1 MLAESLIDGK
11 EPDMFTVINPT
22 TGQTL
27 YEKPTL
33 DRTEMEQRIEA
44 SHEAWQS
51 WRKFSFADRAA
62 VLTKVARIMRESVD
76 MLAMPMT
83 EEMGKPIKEARAE
96 VIKAA
101 WCAEH
106 YAEHAEEY
114 LSARTLASD
123 ASHSYVQ
130 HLPLGPVLG
139 VLPWNAPFW
148 LAFRFCAPA
157 LMAGNTCLMK
167 HDPHVPGCAEAIAG
181 LFKQAGIPDN
191 IMQNLPLQT
200 PDVEAAIRH
209 PRIQAVSFT
218 GSGKAGG
225 IVASIAASEIKPS
238 VLELGG
244 SDPAIV
250 LEDAD
255 LDAAADAIALSRII
269 NAGQSCIAAKRII
282 VEAPVYDR
290 FTDKLKQRL
299 EKLQM
304 GDPRE
309 ESTDIGPIARQDLR
323 DNLDRQVRQTID
335 AGATCLLGGQI
346 PDRDGFYYPVTLL
359 TDVSNSMLACQ
370 EETFGPIAVV
380 MKASDADDALRI
392 ANDTEYGLA
401 ASVWTNAERGEAMAR
416 EIMAGQVVVNGIVKT
431 DPRLP
436 SGGIKRSGFGRELG
450 PHGIM
455 EFVNTQ
461 QIWIGPK
468 TE

>member
-1 MLAESLIDGK
+1 
-11 EPDMFTVINPT
+11 MFTVINPT
-22 TGQTL
+22 TGTTL
-27 YEKPTL
+27 YEKPSLNTAQ
-33 DRTEMEQRIEA
+33 MEERIQQ
-44 SHEAWQS
+44 SHDAWQI
-51 WRKFSFADRAA
+51 WRDYSFADRAA

-76 MLAMPMT
+76 MLATPMT

-96 VIKAA
+96 VLKAA

-114 LSARTLASD
+114 LKANTLPSD
-123 ASHSYVQ
+123 ANHSYVQ
-130 HLPLGPVLG
+130 HMPLGPVLG

-167 HDPHVPGCAEAIAG
+167 HDPHVPGCAEAIEG

-200 PDVEAAIRH
+200 ADVEAAIRH
-209 PRIQAVSFT
+209 PKVQAVSFT
-218 GSGKAGG
+218 GSEKAGG
-225 IVASIAASEIKPS
+225 IVAATAASEIKPA

-250 LEDAD
+250 LADAD
-255 LDAAADAIALSRII
+255 LDKAADAISLSRII

-282 VEAPVYDR
+282 VEDAVYDS
-290 FTDKLKQRL
+290 FVDKLKTRL

-304 GDPRE
+304 GDPKE
-309 ESTDIGPIARQDLR
+309 EITDIGPIARKDLR
-323 DNLDRQVRQTID
+323 DNLDRQVRQTLD
-335 AGATCLLGGQI
+335 AGARCLLGGKV
-346 PDRDGFYYPVTLL
+346 PDQEGFFYPVTLL
-359 TDVSNSMLACQ
+359 VDTTNDMPACR
-370 EETFGPIAVV
+370 EETFGPVAVV
-380 MKASDADDALRI
+380 LKASDAEEALSI

-401 ASVWTNAERGEAMAR
+401 AAIWTDSKRGEQMASR
-416 EIMAGQVVVNGIVKT
+416 IMAGQVVVNGIVKT

-455 EFVNTQ
+455 EFVNVQ
-461 QIWIGPK
+461 QIWVGPSSG
-468 TE
+468 

>member
-1 MLAESLIDGK
+1 MLR
-11 EPDMFTVINPT
+11 VINPT
-22 TGQTL
+22 TGAL
-27 YEKPTL
+27 LHEKPAL
-33 DRTEMEQRIEA
+33 NRSEMHQRIEQ
-44 SHEAWQS
+44 SEQAWQQ
-51 WRKFSFADRAA
+51 WRNYSFADRAA
-62 VLTKVARIMRESVD
+62 VLMRVARLMRD
-76 MLAMPMT
+76 NTDQLAMPMT

-96 VIKAA
+96 VLKAA

-106 YAEHAEEY
+106 YAEHAEAY
-114 LSARTLASD
+114 LSNRTLPSD

-167 HDPHVPGCAEAIAG
+167 HDPHVPACAEAIAD
-181 LFKQAGIPDN
+181 LFVQAEAPEHIL
-191 IMQNLPLQT
+191 QNLPLQT

-209 PRIQAVSFT
+209 PKVQAVSFT
-218 GSGKAGG
+218 GSEKAGG

-250 LEDAD
+250 LADAD

-282 VEAPVYDR
+282 VEAQVHDS
-290 FTDKLKQRL
+290 FVDKLKQRL
-299 EKLQM
+299 EKLQL
-304 GDPRE
+304 GDPRDE
-309 ESTDIGPIARQDLR
+309 QTDIGPIARKDLR
-323 DNLDRQVRQTID
+323 DILALQVQRTLD
-335 AGATCLLGGQI
+335 AGARCLLGGSM
-346 PDRDGFYYPVTLL
+346 PDGPGFFYPVTLL
-359 TDVSNSMLACQ
+359 TDVSNHMPACQ
-370 EETFGPIAVV
+370 EETFGPVAVV
-380 MKASDADDALRI
+380 LKADNAEQALEI
-392 ANDTEYGLA
+392 ANDTNYGLA
-401 ASVWTNAERGEAMAR
+401 ASVWSRSERAEAMAR
-416 EIMAGQVVVNGIVKT
+416 QIMAGQVVVNGIVKT

-461 QIWIGPK
+461 QVWIGPVQ
-468 TE
+468 T